1 MDLNTFGSDLIK
13 HISRVANSLEA
24 IEMHVKGSKPGASAG
39 TSADKSASK
48 SSAKDKPAAPA
59 KPKHDRAEVDKALIT
74 LKDQSSKEE
83 AVAVYKNFGY
93 AKMADIQE
101 KDFDAVYEAAV
112 ARLEELKA
120 EAEQGEDL

>member
-13 HISRVANSLEA
+13 HVSRIANSLEA
-24 IEMHVKGSKPGASAG
+24 IEMHVKGSKPGASA
-39 TSADKSASK
+39 ADKPATK

-83 AVAVYKNFGY
+83 AVAVYKAFGY